1 MKRIKIISILFA
13 CVFLFSA
20 CGSKNAT
27 NTSITDKST
36 VQTENQN
43 IRDKKDTSQTSDNT
57 PPKDW
62 EPTPIE
68 DFDYKYDV
76 ELKGAVVSY
85 KGTAEQ
91 VIFPSEINGD
101 PVVAIGATKG
111 PVSIVSGKQKGPS
124 PIREVYIPEGVKV
137 IGDGAFN
144 NCIYL
149 ESINIPDSV
158 TEIGFMAFSGCVRL
172 ASIRL
177 PEGLQV
183 IDGGAFELCEQLV
196 TVECDSLNNL
206 KYLDSDAFW
215 ETYWF
220 NRQPD
225 GFVFLGSNLL
235 KFKGK
240 APSTLVIPDGT
251 RLIASQAFYGSETT
265 DASKVIKT
273 AIIPEGVKYITRAF
287 MGLHEL
293 VSVELPESIT
303 EIGEDAFY
311 HCWSLTTINLPSGL
325 TYIGEDAFSGCE
337 SLDEATKERILQINT
352 NNTPLSR

>member
-1 MKRIKIISILFA
+1 
-13 CVFLFSA
+13 
-20 CGSKNAT
+20 
-27 NTSITDKST
+27 
-36 VQTENQN
+36 
-43 IRDKKDTSQTSDNT
+43 
-57 PPKDW
+57 
-62 EPTPIE
+62 
-68 DFDYKYDV
+68 
-76 ELKGAVVSY
+76 
-85 KGTAEQ
+85 
-91 VIFPSEINGD
+91 
-101 PVVAIGATKG
+101 
-111 PVSIVSGKQKGPS
+111 
-124 PIREVYIPEGVKV
+124 
-137 IGDGAFN
+137 
-144 NCIYL
+144 
-149 ESINIPDSV
+149 
-158 TEIGFMAFSGCVRL
+158 MAFSGCVRL

-240 APSTLVIPDGT
+240 APSTLVIPNGT
-251 RLIASQAFYGSETT
+251 RLIASQAFYYDSDSVNVVT
-265 DASKVIKT
+265 SV
-273 AIIPEGVKYITRAF
+273 IIPEGVEYITGAF
-287 MGLHEL
+287 MGLVEL

-303 EIGEDAFY
+303 EIGENAFSS
-311 HCWSLTTINLPSGL
+311 CRSLTTINLPSGL

>member
-137 IGDGAFN
+137 IGKRAFY

-183 IDGGAFELCEQLV
+183 IDGGAFEFCEQLV
-196 TVECDSLNNL
+196 TVEYDSLNNL
-206 KYLDSDAFW
+206 TYLDSDAFY

-251 RLIASQAFYGSETT
+251 RLIASQAFYGSGTT

-325 TYIGEDAFSGCE
+325 TYIGENAFSGCE

>member
-20 CGSKNAT
+20 CGSNNDT
-27 NTSITDKST
+27 STSINNKGA
-36 VQTENQN
+36 VQTDNQS
-43 IRDKKDTSQTSDNT
+43 ISDKKDASKYNT

-62 EPTPIE
+62 TPTPIE

-111 PVSIVSGKQKGPS
+111 PVSMVSGKQNGPS
-124 PIREVYIPEGVKV
+124 PIKEVYIPEGVKV

-183 IDGGAFELCEQLV
+183 IDGGAFEFCEQLV

-251 RLIASQAFYGSETT
+251 RLIAEQAFYGDET

-273 AIIPEGVKYITRAF
+273 AIIPEGVKYITGAF
-287 MGLHEL
+287 TGLYEL

-325 TYIGEDAFSGCE
+325 TYIGAYAFSGCK

>member
-68 DFDYKYDV
+68 DFDYKYDE

-85 KGTAEQ
+85 KGNAEQ

-137 IGDGAFN
+137 IGEKAFY

-172 ASIRL
+172 TAIRL
-177 PEGLQV
+177 HENLQV
-183 IDGGAFELCEQLV
+183 IGGGAFEYCEQLA
-196 TVECDSLNNL
+196 TIDFESLNNL
-206 KYLDSDAFW
+206 TYLDSDAFA
-215 ETYWF
+215 ETYWYK
-220 NRQPD
+220 RQPD

-235 KFKGK
+235 KYKGK
-240 APSTLVIPDGT
+240 APTTLVIPNGT
-251 RLIASQAFYGSETT
+251 RLIASQAFNYDSDSVNVVT
-265 DASKVIKT
+265 SV
-273 AIIPEGVKYITRAF
+273 IIPEGVEYITGAF
-287 MGLHEL
+287 MGLVEL

-303 EIGEDAFY
+303 EIGEY
-311 HCWSLTTINLPSGL
+311 T
-325 TYIGEDAFSGCE
+325 FSGCK